1 LGLIL
6 RIERFAR
13 QLRFAASG
21 GGLLIREAAIDDAL
35 KRDSVFA
42 FGEAF
47 LMFSRPMLF
56 LGVLVAAVVVPYVL
70 LDEHLSESVHS
81 TWDRL
86 LGRMEEEKDDAL
98 NALHAANY
106 SPASGTTSQSAP
118 TPIEQIFRF
127 DLTPQWVASRWPRVS
142 TVAGSDP
149 DQLGMR
155 VVLVTGT
162 RPDDIAGSL
171 TYYFDRHHQ
180 MRRITFTG
188 LTRDPRRLLASVV
201 TPYRL
206 KSQPT
211 TDAAHYIGGDAKS
224 PTSEVIVRHMPVLV
238 AEAGIANAEVEVDLS
253 SGESFK
259 GNGGDE
265 EEGAG
270 KILSSLFRR
279 W

>member
-1 LGLIL
+1 
-6 RIERFAR
+6 
-13 QLRFAASG
+13 
-21 GGLLIREAAIDDAL
+21 
-35 KRDSVFA
+35 
-42 FGEAF
+42 
-47 LMFSRPMLF
+47 MFSRPMLF

-70 LDEHLSESVHS
+70 LDEHLSESVHG

-86 LGRMEEEKDDAL
+86 LGQVAEEKDEVFH
-98 NALHAANY
+98 ALHAANY
-106 SPASGTTSQSAP
+106 SPASGASGNSAP
-118 TPIEQIFRF
+118 LPIEQVFRF

-180 MRRITFTG
+180 MQRITFTG
-188 LTRDPRRLLASVV
+188 LTRDPRRVLAAVV

-211 TDAAHYIGGDAKS
+211 TDAAYYIGGDPKD
-224 PTSEVIVRHMPVLV
+224 PTSEVIVRHKPVLL
-238 AEAGIANAEVEVDLS
+238 AEAGVANSEVDVDLS
-253 SGESFK
+253 RGESLSSRARE
-259 GNGGDE
+259 E
-265 EEGAG
+265 EEGSG
-270 KILSSLFRR
+270 KILPSIFRR

>member
-1 LGLIL
+1 
-6 RIERFAR
+6 
-13 QLRFAASG
+13 
-21 GGLLIREAAIDDAL
+21 
-35 KRDSVFA
+35 
-42 FGEAF
+42 
-47 LMFSRPMLF
+47 
-56 LGVLVAAVVVPYVL
+56 VLVAAVVVPYVL
-70 LDEHLSESVHS
+70 MDEHLAATVQD
-81 TWDRL
+81 TWNGL
-86 LGRMEEEKDDAL
+86 LGRVEQEKDEAL

-106 SPASGTTSQSAP
+106 SPASGGHHASIQ
-118 TPIEQIFRF
+118 TPLEQVFRF

-162 RPDDIAGSL
+162 QPDDIAGSL

-180 MRRITFTG
+180 LQRLTFTG
-188 LTRDPRRLLASVV
+188 LTRDPRRLLAAVV
-201 TPYRL
+201 GPYRL

-211 TDAAHYIGGDAKS
+211 TDAAYYLAGDPKH

-253 SGESFK
+253 RGPTPNSPAPA
-259 GNGGDE
+259 E
-265 EEGAG
+265 EDGSW
-270 KILSSLFRR
+270 KILPSIFRR

>member
-1 LGLIL
+1 
-6 RIERFAR
+6 
-13 QLRFAASG
+13 
-21 GGLLIREAAIDDAL
+21 
-35 KRDSVFA
+35 
-42 FGEAF
+42 
-47 LMFSRPMLF
+47 MLF

-70 LDEHLSESVHS
+70 LDEHLSESVRS

-86 LGRMEEEKDDAL
+86 LGQMQEEKDEAL

-106 SPASGTTSQSAP
+106 SPASGSTSHGTP
-118 TPIEQIFRF
+118 TPIEQVFRF
-127 DLTPQWVASRWPRVS
+127 DLTPQLVASRWPRVS

-162 RPDDIAGSL
+162 QPDDIAGSL

-180 MRRITFTG
+180 MQRITFTG

-211 TDAAHYIGGDAKS
+211 TDAAYYLGGDPKD

-253 SGESFK
+253 RGNSPSSGK
-259 GNGGDE
+259 RDE
-265 EEGAG
+265 DEGLG
-270 KILSSLFRR
+270 KILTSVFRR

>member
-1 LGLIL
+1 
-6 RIERFAR
+6 
-13 QLRFAASG
+13 
-21 GGLLIREAAIDDAL
+21 
-35 KRDSVFA
+35 
-42 FGEAF
+42 
-47 LMFSRPMLF
+47 MFSRPMLF
-56 LGVLVAAVVVPYVL
+56 LGVLIAAVVVPYVL
-70 LDEHLSESVHS
+70 LDENLSESVHS

-86 LGRMEEEKDDAL
+86 LGRMEEEKDEVL
-98 NALHAANY
+98 NGLHAANY
-106 SPASGTTSQSAP
+106 SPASGTPGSSMP
-118 TPIEQIFRF
+118 TPIEQVFRF

-155 VVLVTGT
+155 VVLVSGT

-180 MRRITFTG
+180 MQRITFTG
-188 LTRDPRRLLASVV
+188 LTRDARRLLAATV

-211 TDAAHYIGGDAKS
+211 TDAAHYVGGDPND

-238 AEAGIANAEVEVDLS
+238 ADLGIANSEVEVDLS
-253 SGESFK
+253 RGDSFSGSQR
-259 GNGGDE
+259 DE
-265 EEGAG
+265 ENGAG
-270 KILSSLFRR
+270 KILSSIFRR

>member
-1 LGLIL
+1 
-6 RIERFAR
+6 
-13 QLRFAASG
+13 
-21 GGLLIREAAIDDAL
+21 
-35 KRDSVFA
+35 
-42 FGEAF
+42 
-47 LMFSRPMLF
+47 MFSRPMLF

-70 LDEHLSESVHS
+70 LDENLSESVHS

-86 LGRMEEEKDDAL
+86 LGRVEQDKDEVL

-106 SPASGTTSQSAP
+106 SPASGKPGHVAP
-118 TPIEQIFRF
+118 TPIEQVFRF

-162 RPDDIAGSL
+162 QPDDIAGSL

-180 MRRITFTG
+180 LRRITFTG
-188 LTRDPRRLLASVV
+188 LTRDPRRLLAAVV

-211 TDAAHYIGGDAKS
+211 TDAAYYLGGDPKD

-253 SGESFK
+253 RGDSSSSGKE
-259 GNGGDE
+259 DE
-265 EEGAG
+265 EQGAG
-270 KILSSLFRR
+270 KIFSSIFRR

>member
-1 LGLIL
+1 
-6 RIERFAR
+6 
-13 QLRFAASG
+13 
-21 GGLLIREAAIDDAL
+21 
-35 KRDSVFA
+35 
-42 FGEAF
+42 
-47 LMFSRPMLF
+47 MFSRPMLF
-56 LGVLVAAVVVPYVL
+56 LCVLIAAVAIPYVL
-70 LDEHLSESVHS
+70 LDENLSETVHS

-86 LGRMEEEKDDAL
+86 LGRVEEEKDEVL

-106 SPASGTTSQSAP
+106 SPASGTTSHSAP
-118 TPIEQIFRF
+118 TPIEQVFRF
-127 DLTPQWVASRWPRVS
+127 DLTPQWIASRWPRVS

-155 VVLVTGT
+155 VVLVSGT

-180 MRRITFTG
+180 MQRITFTG
-188 LTRDPRRLLASVV
+188 QTRDPRRLLAAVV

-211 TDAAHYIGGDAKS
+211 TDAAYYIAGDPKD

-253 SGESFK
+253 RGESFS
-259 GNGGDE
+259 GSSRDE

-270 KILSSLFRR
+270 KILSSIFRR

>member
-1 LGLIL
+1 
-6 RIERFAR
+6 
-13 QLRFAASG
+13 
-21 GGLLIREAAIDDAL
+21 
-35 KRDSVFA
+35 
-42 FGEAF
+42 
-47 LMFSRPMLF
+47 MLF

-70 LDEHLSESVHS
+70 LDEHLASTVHE

-86 LGRMEEEKDDAL
+86 LGRVEEEKDEVL

-106 SPASGTTSQSAP
+106 SPASGHGTSVQ
-118 TPIEQIFRF
+118 TPLEQVFRF
-127 DLTPQWVASRWPRVS
+127 DLTPQWISSRWPRVS

-149 DQLGMR
+149 EQLAMR

-162 RPDDIAGSL
+162 QPDDIAGSL

-180 MRRITFTG
+180 MQRITFTG
-188 LTRDPRRLLASVV
+188 LTREPRRLLAAVV
-201 TPYRL
+201 GPYRL

-211 TDAAHYIGGDAKS
+211 TDAAYYIAGDPKN

-253 SGESFK
+253 RGPKPNSPAA
-259 GNGGDE
+259 DE
-265 EEGAG
+265 EDGSW
-270 KILSSLFRR
+270 KILPSIFRR

>member
-1 LGLIL
+1 
-6 RIERFAR
+6 
-13 QLRFAASG
+13 
-21 GGLLIREAAIDDAL
+21 
-35 KRDSVFA
+35 
-42 FGEAF
+42 
-47 LMFSRPMLF
+47 MFSRPMLF

-70 LDEHLSESVHS
+70 LDENFSETVHS

-86 LGRMEEEKDDAL
+86 LGRVEKEKDDAL
-98 NALHAANY
+98 NALHAADY
-106 SPASGTTSQSAP
+106 SPASGTTSHSTP
-118 TPIEQIFRF
+118 TPIEQVFRF

-162 RPDDIAGSL
+162 QPDDIAGSL

-180 MRRITFTG
+180 MQRITFTG

-211 TDAAHYIGGDAKS
+211 TDAAHYIDGDPKD

-238 AEAGIANAEVEVDLS
+238 AETGIANAEVEVDLS
-253 SGESFK
+253 R
-259 GNGGDE
+259 GNKIGSSKRDE

-270 KILSSLFRR
+270 KILSSIFRR

>member
-1 LGLIL
+1 
-6 RIERFAR
+6 
-13 QLRFAASG
+13 
-21 GGLLIREAAIDDAL
+21 
-35 KRDSVFA
+35 
-42 FGEAF
+42 
-47 LMFSRPMLF
+47 MFSRPMLF

-70 LDEHLSESVHS
+70 LDENLSESVHS

-86 LGRMEEEKDDAL
+86 LGRMEQEKDEVL
-98 NALHAANY
+98 NSLHAANY
-106 SPASGTTSQSAP
+106 SPASGTTSHSAP
-118 TPIEQIFRF
+118 TPIEQVFRF
-127 DLTPQWVASRWPRVS
+127 DWTPQWVASRWPRVS

-149 DQLGMR
+149 EQLGMR

-162 RPDDIAGSL
+162 QPDDIAGSL

-180 MRRITFTG
+180 MQRITFTG

-211 TDAAHYIGGDAKS
+211 TDAAYYLGGDPKD

-238 AEAGIANAEVEVDLS
+238 ADLGMANAEVEVDLS
-253 SGESFK
+253 RGDSFSSGK
-259 GNGGDE
+259 RDE

-270 KILSSLFRR
+270 KILSSIFRR

>member
-1 LGLIL
+1 
-6 RIERFAR
+6 
-13 QLRFAASG
+13 
-21 GGLLIREAAIDDAL
+21 
-35 KRDSVFA
+35 
-42 FGEAF
+42 
-47 LMFSRPMLF
+47 MFSRPMLF

-70 LDEHLSESVHS
+70 LDEHLSESVHG

-86 LGRMEEEKDDAL
+86 LGRIQEKEDE
-98 NALHAANY
+98 ALHAAHAANY
-106 SPASGTTSQSAP
+106 APASSTPGNSAP
-118 TPIEQIFRF
+118 TPIEQVFRF

-142 TVAGSDP
+142 TVAGSNP

-162 RPDDIAGSL
+162 RPDDVAGSL

-180 MRRITFTG
+180 MQRITFTG
-188 LTRDPRRLLASVV
+188 LTRDPRRLLAAVV

-211 TDAAHYIGGDAKS
+211 TDAAYYIGGDPKD

-238 AEAGIANAEVEVDLS
+238 ADLGVASAEVEVDLS
-253 SGESFK
+253 RGDSFSGSSR
-259 GNGGDE
+259 DE
-265 EEGAG
+265 EEGLG
-270 KILSSLFRR
+270 KILPSIFRR